1 VEIYRRCNLVGVT
14 VDVARRYGEALD
26 DRDWETAR
34 QLLDP
39 DVEIVRPSGRCYQG
53 AERWIQ
59 LLSDSDGFDNIASEI
74 ATRAYEQ
81 RNGEVVEVKDL
92 VHRWRDDG
100 ALAYRSREETLIR
113 FREGRISRM
122 ESTVEH
128 HPLETA

>member
-1 VEIYRRCNLVGVT
+1 VT

-39 DVEIVRPSGRCYQG
+39 DVEIVRPSGRRYQG

-59 LLSDSDGFDNIASEI
+59 LLTDSDGFDNIETEI
-74 ATRAYEQ
+74 SARGYEQ
-81 RNGEVVEVKDL
+81 RNGRVVEVKDL

-100 ALAYRSREETLIR
+100 SLAYTSREETVIA
-113 FREGRISRM
+113 FRHGRIASL

-128 HPLETA
+128 THP